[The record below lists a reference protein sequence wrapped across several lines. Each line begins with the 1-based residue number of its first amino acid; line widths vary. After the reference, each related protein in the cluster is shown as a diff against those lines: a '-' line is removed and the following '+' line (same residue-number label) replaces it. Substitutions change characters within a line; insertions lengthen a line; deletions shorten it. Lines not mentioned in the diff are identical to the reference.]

1 MSWSIE
7 STKVDISQETRR
19 ADPMALHKAVWGAE
33 EHRQRGRAEGESADA
48 MAAVKCAIEEILRL
62 APFSSVGHV
71 WISAGGHSNP
81 LHGEPRETEY
91 LSIYIARAM
100 KEEAVDVSTK

>member
-19 ADPMALHKAVWGAE
+19 ADPMALHEAVWGAE

-48 MAAVKCAIEEILRL
+48 MAAVKYSIENLLRL
-62 APFSSVGHV
+62 APFAHVGHV
-71 WISAGGHSNP
+71 WISAVGHCNP
-81 LHGEPRETEY
+81 YHGEPREEEY
-91 LSIYIARAM
+91 LHIHIVRAM
-100 KEEAVDVSTK
+100 EAPVEAGTK